1 MIHGKFYHTLP
12 KEAMYIRE
20 EVFMKEQGFEN
31 EFDETDQIAVHYVLF
46 DDDAPIACCRYFPD
60 KEPNCYLI
68 GRISVLSS
76 YRGKQLGARLLADAE
91 THIKANGGI
100 KLSLSAQLRVQG
112 FYEKQ
117 GYTSIG
123 EVYMDEHCE
132 HIHMEKLL

>member
-1 MIHGKFYHTLP
+1 MIHSKFYHTLP

-46 DDDAPIACCRYFPD
+46 DDDTPIACCRYFPD
-60 KEPNCYLI
+60 NEPNCYLI
-68 GRISVLSS
+68 GRIAVLKA
-76 YRGKQLGARLLADAE
+76 YRGRQLGARLLADAE
-91 THIKANGGI
+91 VHIKQNGGI

-117 GYTSIG
+117 GYTPMG

-132 HIHMEKLL
+132 HIHMEKSL